1 MTQNLND
8 RKYRLIQQI
17 INLEDESALSK
28 LEHQVTALQQVDDQR
43 FLEAIKPVEKSI
55 TLDEMIAHQHY
66 TPPTKET
73 FFSQTE
79 DLEWD
84 ESLEELLEML
94 D

>member
-17 INLEDESALSK
+17 INIDDESALSK
-28 LEHQVTALQQVDDQR
+28 LEHQVDEIHQVEDLR
-43 FLEAIKPVEKSI
+43 FLEAIKPVQKSLSLE
-55 TLDEMIAHQHY
+55 TMIAAQHY
-66 TPPTKET
+66 TPLTKEA
-73 FFSQTE
+73 FFSQTAE
-79 DLEWD
+79 LEWD

>member
-1 MTQNLND
+1 MTKSLID
-8 RKYRLIQQI
+8 RKFRLIQEI
-17 INLEDESALSK
+17 INLEDETALSK
-28 LEHQVTALQQVDDQR
+28 LEHQVAALHQRDDLR
-43 FLEAIKPVEKSI
+43 FLEAIKPVGKST
-55 TLDEMIAHQHY
+55 TLDEMIASQQY

-79 DLEWD
+79 ALEWD